1 MRVCTKVTTVIDLL
15 VKYETTE
22 NGKTSVKRYRFG
34 DSQSADT
41 HRNDHWRQRAES
53 DDCDSCQE
61 RATKSQVLVIP
72 DQI

>member
-1 MRVCTKVTTVIDLL
+1 MTTDVDLL
-15 VKYETTE
+15 IKYETTE
-22 NGKTSVKRYRFG
+22 NGKTSVKRYRFS

-41 HRNDHWRQRAES
+41 HRNDHRRQRAES

-72 DQI
+72 EQILSKF